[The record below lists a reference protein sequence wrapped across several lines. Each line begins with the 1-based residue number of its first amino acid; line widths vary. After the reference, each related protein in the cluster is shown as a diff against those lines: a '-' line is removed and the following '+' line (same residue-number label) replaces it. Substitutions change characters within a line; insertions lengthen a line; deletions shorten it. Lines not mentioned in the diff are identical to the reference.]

1 MIPDAWSQPESALSR
16 LPAGSVAPMEWTAD
30 VAPGAWIRERL
41 DDPSTGMLAF
51 IPSGFEA
58 YARIFHPAER
68 DRPVGR
74 PWPGVPYGAHHK
86 EWEAFQAAQP
96 EIESERVT
104 WATAARAFG
113 TTMHA
118 QASWDHLV
126 ERFRE
131 VQGEDGPRDAEGW
144 RYGRPMWGQLAAGEL
159 AAAASLLAV
168 HTATPDDAYIGVWDG
183 WGGLV
188 GGMGQGPSRVLFAMS
203 SASDSPDDPVSAQHE
218 DFLEHSA
225 RDQLNSPFRKATW
238 QPGILSDDIS
248 RGPRLELPA
257 RAHVLFRGAVAELA
271 DPAWE
276 QHAPWRDRSPE
287 EFGHPATAESPSL
300 VWPADHA
307 WLLASDVDLDSTIV
321 GGSSELVRALCA
333 DPRLEALQIREG
345 TDLGWDADD
354 INR

>member
-1 MIPDAWSQPESALSR
+1 MQWS
-16 LPAGSVAPMEWTAD
+16 AD
-30 VAPGAWIRERL
+30 VEAGAWIRDRL
-41 DDPSTGMLAF
+41 DAHSGGMLSF
-51 IPSGFEA
+51 VPSGFEA

-68 DRPVGR
+68 DRPIGR
-74 PWPGVPYGAHHK
+74 AWPALPYGVHHQ
-86 EWEAFQAAQP
+86 EWEAFHAAQP

-104 WATAARAFG
+104 WATAAAAFG

-126 ERFRE
+126 EKFRE

-144 RYGRPMWGQLAAGEL
+144 RYGRPMWGQLAPAEL
-159 AAAASLLAV
+159 AAAASVLAL
-168 HTATPDDAYIGVWDG
+168 HTTTPDDLYIGVWDG

-188 GGMGQGPSRVLFAMS
+188 GAMGQGPSRVLFAMS
-203 SASDSPDDPVSAQHE
+203 SRDEDPEDPVAAQHE

-225 RDQLNSPFRKATW
+225 RDQLNDAFRKATW
-238 QPGILSDDIS
+238 QPGILSEEIS

-257 RAHVLFRGAVAELA
+257 RAHVLFTGSVSELA

-276 QHAPWRDRSPE
+276 QHAPWRDRAPE
-287 EFGHPATAESPSL
+287 EFGHPATAESPSI
-300 VWPADHA
+300 VWPADRS
-307 WLLASDVDLDSTIV
+307 WVLASEVDLDSTIV
-321 GGSSELVRALCA
+321 GGSHGLIRALCT
-333 DPRLEALQIREG
+333 DPRLEALPIREG